1 MKQSTIDLTEIKLC
15 SLIER
20 EYLYPFPE
28 FITELRKV
36 LGRTRQVVA
45 YDLDLEYDALLRM
58 ETGRS
63 KVYNAD
69 KVRALAEYYGVS
81 ESTLEQKCRLWSK
94 ENKKKYTLA
103 KDKASDEIHTF

>member
-1 MKQSTIDLTEIKLC
+1 MKPSTLDLTEIKLC

-58 ETGRS
+58 ETGKS
-63 KVYNAD
+63 KTYNAEN
-69 KVRALAEYYGVS
+69 VNLLAEYYGVS
-81 ESTLEQKCRLWSK
+81 ASVLEQKCRQWSK

-103 KDKASDEIHTF
+103 KDRHEIHSV